1 MSKPINLQMNPWEWF
16 LLIVLALV
24 WGGAFFFSEVALEE
38 LRPFTIVFARV
49 SLAALALWIVVLGM
63 GLPLPRDAG
72 IWGAFFLMGA
82 INNVLPFS
90 LIVWGQTAITGGL
103 ASILNASTP
112 VFTVLL
118 AHFFTRDER
127 LTAGRLAGVL
137 LGLAGVAV
145 MIGPEALAGLGG
157 SVAGQLAV
165 IGAAIC
171 YGCAGVFGRRFAGQ
185 PPLVTAAGQVTASS
199 CLMLP
204 LVLLIDQ
211 PWALALPG
219 AATWG
224 ALLGMALLGTALA
237 YIIYFRIL
245 ASAGATNILLV
256 TLLVPVSAV
265 LLGMAFLGE
274 RLEPYH
280 VPGIILIGLGL
291 LAIDGRPAAF
301 LLGKRRPAA

>member
-1 MSKPINLQMNPWEWF
+1 MSKPINLQMSPWEWL

-24 WGGAFFFSEVALEE
+24 WGGAFFFSEIALEE
-38 LRPFTIVFARV
+38 LQPFTIVFARV
-49 SLAALALWIVVLGM
+49 SLAALALWIVVLAM
-63 GLPLPRDAG
+63 GLPLPRSAG
-72 IWGAFFLMGA
+72 LWSTFFVMGA

-90 LIVWGQTAITGGL
+90 LIVWGQTAISGGL

-127 LTAGRLAGVL
+127 LTAGRLTGVL
-137 LGLAGVAV
+137 LGLLGVAV
-145 MIGPEALAGLGG
+145 MIGPEALAGLGS
-157 SVAGQLAV
+157 SVAGQLAI

-171 YGCAGVFGRRFAGQ
+171 YACAGIFGRRFADQ

-204 LVLLIDQ
+204 LMLLVDQ
-211 PWALALPG
+211 PWTLAMPG
-219 AATWG
+219 IATWG
-224 ALLGMALLGTALA
+224 ALLAMALLGTALA
-237 YIIYFRIL
+237 YMIYFRIL
-245 ASAGATNILLV
+245 ATAGATNILLV

-265 LLGMAFLGE
+265 LLGMIFIGE

-280 VPGIILIGLGL
+280 LPGIALIGISL
-291 LAIDGRPAAF
+291 LALDGRPAAI
-301 LLGKRRPAA
+301 LLRRRRSAA

>member
-1 MSKPINLQMNPWEWF
+1 MSKPINLQMTPWEWF

-24 WGGAFFFSEVALEE
+24 WGGAFFFSEIALEA
-38 LRPFTIVFARV
+38 LQPFTIVFARV
-49 SLAALALWIVVLGM
+49 SLAAVALWLVVLAM
-63 GLPLPRDAG
+63 GLPVPRAAG
-72 IWGAFFLMGA
+72 FWGALFAMGA

-90 LIVWGQTAITGGL
+90 LIVWGQTAISGGL
-103 ASILNASTP
+103 AAILNASTP

-118 AHFFTRDER
+118 AHAFTRDEK
-127 LTAGRLAGVL
+127 LTPGRLAGVL

-145 MIGPEALAGLGG
+145 MIGPEAVAGLGG

-165 IGAAIC
+165 IAAAIC
-171 YGCAGVFGRRFAGQ
+171 YACAGIFGRRFADR

-204 LVLLIDQ
+204 LMLAIDR
-211 PWALALPG
+211 PWMLAMPG
-219 AATWG
+219 LATWG
-224 ALLGMALLGTALA
+224 ALLAMALLGTALA

-245 ASAGATNILLV
+245 STAGATNILLV

-265 LLGMAFLGE
+265 LLGMAFLAE

-280 VPGIILIGLGL
+280 IPGMILIGLGL
-291 LAIDGRPAAF
+291 LAIDGRPLAF
-301 LLGKRRPAA
+301 LRRRLAA